1 MNRRMRLASL
11 LLLCAWIH
19 GRVQPQ
25 TFTGLLNDMSAEPG
39 SSLRVAFVR
48 PRLEKAPQNPSAF
61 AHLQIADNQPGLD
74 IGAKINAAFAA
85 CGGRSSAP
93 VQGCSVNLAGGVP
106 YSYAT
111 TIVIPNA
118 TSAPY
123 IHAPTLDCNGGTLTY
138 TGTGEG
144 LTVLGENEYKSGAIR
159 NCNVRFART
168 SATSHWWSRI
178 DFSVMHSSFTLGAGG
193 IFLVNDLAHGGPG
206 YTEQQHWEDI
216 HWTVPADSCGVTF
229 MEDPSI
235 VGTGVGSFF
244 YNRFEG
250 HLDLAGNNSKG
261 FCTADVAAPPRV
273 GSFGSTFLLHVNMG
287 GAGDSIF
294 YLAAMT
300 QIMRGFVDIV
310 GENDGGANYDIYL
323 AGGGAD
329 FTNFGQEYLFKVS
342 HYYGVN
348 ARANINFAGGL
359 DNLTNDVIT
368 GIGSVNE
375 TYEQGGIPAQVTSKN
390 FSAGNTVHAL
400 ARYSPCPAVN
410 GWWQVGWRQTDNTW
424 QDVDVAG
431 TSGKP
436 FTNTIYTDDCGGVG
450 VGQGFGALPAGGGL
464 RKPHVPLEIAGATL
478 WDSGER
484 LSEGTDLNT
493 ITQCGYY
500 DVAHAVHGPMG
511 ANVTIKV
518 TLACGADPLYATQI
532 AYNSL
537 DHSGTSWIRNSLA
550 GIWGAW
556 LQNGGGITT
565 SIIVGSCTLTVTNGL
580 ITARSGS
587 GCL

>member
-1 MNRRMRLASL
+1 MSRCIRLALL
-11 LLLCAWIH
+11 LLLCVCTYARILAQAYT
-19 GRVQPQ
+19 RVSKDVFRDPV
-25 TFTGLLNDMSAEPG
+25 G
-39 SSLRVAFVR
+39 STQVKFASPPSEKTLSR
-48 PRLEKAPQNPSAF
+48 PSQS
-61 AHLQIADNQPGLD
+61 AHLQLADDQAGLD
-74 IGAKINAAFAA
+74 IGMKINAAFAA
-85 CGGRSSAP
+85 CGGTASLP
-93 VQGCSVNLAGGVP
+93 VQGCMVQLSGVVP
-106 YSYAT
+106 YNYST

-138 TGTGEG
+138 TGAGEG

-159 NCNVRFART
+159 NCNVHFVQT

-178 DFSVMHSSFTLGAGG
+178 DFTVVHSSFTLGARG
-193 IFLVNDLAHGGPG
+193 ILLVNDLAHGGPG
-206 YTEQQHWEDI
+206 YTEQQHWDDVQ
-216 HWTVPADSCGVTF
+216 WTVPADSCGVTF
-229 MEDPSI
+229 MEDPAI

-250 HLDLAGNNSKG
+250 HLDLAGDDSKG
-261 FCTADVAAPPRV
+261 FCTADVTAPPRV

-287 GAGDSIF
+287 GSGDSIF

-300 QIMRGFVDIV
+300 QIMRGYVDIV

-323 AGGGAD
+323 AGGGAN
-329 FTNFGQEYLFKVS
+329 FTNFGQEYLFNVS
-342 HYYGVN
+342 RYYGVN
-348 ARANINFAGGL
+348 ARANVNFAGGL
-359 DNLTNDVIT
+359 DSLANDIIT

-375 TYEQGGIPAQVTSKN
+375 TYEQGGLPAQVTSKN
-390 FSAGNTVHAL
+390 FFAGNTVHAL
-400 ARYSPCPAVN
+400 ARYSPCPTVN

-478 WDSGER
+478 WDNAQR
-484 LSEGTDLNT
+484 LPDSTDLNT

-500 DVAHAVHGPMG
+500 DVAHPVHGPGG
-511 ANVTIKV
+511 ANTTIKL

-550 GIWGAW
+550 GTWGAW

-565 SIIVGSCTLTVTNGL
+565 SFTVGSCTLMVTNGL
-580 ITARSGS
+580 ITAHSGS
-587 GCL
+587 ACP